1 MMWNNFGNDMMDGGW
16 FGIMFVLWAI
26 VIIIVIAL
34 VIWFIVKLVKT
45 NSVKS
50 YLDNDKSLTILNE
63 RLAKGEITTEEF
75 NQLKDVIS
83 KS

>member
-1 MMWNNFGNDMMDGGW
+1 MMWDNFGYDMMDGSW
-16 FGIMFVLWAI
+16 FGIMFFLWAI

-50 YLDNDKSLTILNE
+50 HFDSDTSLTILKE

-75 NQLKDVIS
+75 NQLKNVIS
-83 KS
+83 KR

>member
-1 MMWNNFGNDMMDGGW
+1 MMWNNFGNDMMDCGW